1 MSGNDIKHLVLWQL
15 IFLQL
20 LTVGCKNKEP
30 KFSIKNENHSEDIQD
45 FPALKKLS
53 DYKKFILPLA
63 GMKPEKDVILYDL
76 NSSLFSDYAH
86 KKRFIYLPE
95 GASMTYHPD
104 YAFDFPEGS
113 MIFKFFYYPADF
125 RNPDKNIRIIET
137 RVLIKVEM
145 EWQSLTYIWNEEQTD
160 AFLTLAGESK
170 SVTWIDESGKTHDIT
185 YSVPGMLVCKSCHEF
200 NSKIAPIGPA
210 ARHLNKPYF
219 ADKEKNQL
227 KVWVENKKLIGMPE
241 LSTVPRIALWENTKS
256 DINDRSRAYLDINCS
271 HCHRKEGPAKNSGL
285 YLLADESNNY
295 AYGIKKTP
303 VAAGRGSGNL
313 KYDIDPGN
321 PEASILVFRMKSLE
335 PGIMMPEAGR
345 RTRHEEGILLI
356 SEWIKKM
363 TI

>member
-1 MSGNDIKHLVLWQL
+1 M
-15 IFLQL
+15 
-20 LTVGCKNKEP
+20 
-30 KFSIKNENHSEDIQD
+30 
-45 FPALKKLS
+45 
-53 DYKKFILPLA
+53 
-63 GMKPEKDVILYDL
+63 
-76 NSSLFSDYAH
+76 
-86 KKRFIYLPE
+86 PE

-113 MIFKFFYYPADF
+113 IIFKFFYFPADF

-160 AFLTLAGESK
+160 AFLTL
-170 SVTWIDESGKTHDIT
+170 V
-185 YSVPGMLVCKSCHEF
+185 
-200 NSKIAPIGPA
+200 
-210 ARHLNKPYF
+210 
-219 ADKEKNQL
+219 

-241 LSTVPRIALWENTKS
+241 LSTVPRIAQWGNTKS